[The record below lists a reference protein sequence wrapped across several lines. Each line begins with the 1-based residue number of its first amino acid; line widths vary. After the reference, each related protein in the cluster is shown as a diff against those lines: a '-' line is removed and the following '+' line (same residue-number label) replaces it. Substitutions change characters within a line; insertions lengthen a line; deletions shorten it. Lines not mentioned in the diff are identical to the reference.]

1 MSDVM
6 VRSQHLRRGGEDTG
20 GCVVG
25 APGGDEAGEL
35 RGEMDPEEVD
45 TGQTISRLNR
55 NQVALQAAA
64 LQVTRSTRFRQLN
77 YLPNP

>member
-1 MSDVM
+1 ME
-6 VRSQHLRRGGEDTG
+6 RSQHLRRGGEDTG

-45 TGQTISRLNR
+45 TGQAISQLNR
-55 NQVALQAAA
+55 NQLALQVA
-64 LQVTRSTRFRQLN
+64 LQVTNSTRFRQLD

>member
-1 MSDVM
+1 MSDLM
-6 VRSQHLRRGGEDTG
+6 ERSQHLRRGGEDTG

-35 RGEMDPEEVD
+35 RGEMDPEDVD
-45 TGQTISRLNR
+45 TGQTISQLNR
-55 NQVALQAAA
+55 NRVALQAA
-64 LQVTRSTRFRQLN
+64 LQVTNSTTFRQLS